1 MEISKS
7 DSEKMRRLAQ
17 EGNSISK
24 IWSENFPHLG
34 YWDVYIAVR
43 NKGER
48 SSQGIKYM
56 ITNRLNKMAESNSSA
71 ERAVMV
77 KELSELVWH
86 LYSNHKTNTEKL
98 SKIRSLLGE

>member
-1 MEISKS
+1 MEISRL

-17 EGNSISK
+17 EGKSVSK
-24 IWSENFPHLG
+24 IWSENFPLLG
-34 YWDVYIAVR
+34 YWDVYLAVR

-48 SSQGIKYM
+48 SAQGIKYM
-56 ITNRLNKMAESNSSA
+56 ITNRLNKIAESNNSS
-71 ERAVMV
+71 ERAGMV

-86 LYSNHKTNTEKL
+86 LYNNHKTNTEKL

>member
-1 MEISKS
+1 MEISKE
-7 DSEKMRRLAQ
+7 DSEKMRKLAQ

-24 IWSENFPHLG
+24 IWSENFHHLG
-34 YWDVYIAVR
+34 YWDVYVAVR
-43 NKGER
+43 NEGER

-56 ITNRLNKMAESNSSA
+56 ITNRLKKMAESGNPS
-71 ERAVMV
+71 ERAVIV

-86 LYSNHKTNTEKL
+86 LYNNHKTNTEKL